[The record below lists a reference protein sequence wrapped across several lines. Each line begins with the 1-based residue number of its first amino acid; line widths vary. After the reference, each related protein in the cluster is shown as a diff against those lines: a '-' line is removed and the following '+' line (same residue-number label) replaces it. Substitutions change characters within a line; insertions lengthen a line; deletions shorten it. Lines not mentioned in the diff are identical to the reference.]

1 MIIERPE
8 EIRRLNET
16 RKWILVYGRRKTGKT
31 FLVENFVDYDEYF
44 FIKRDRGIISKRDNK
59 TISYETFT
67 NILKRA
73 LEDNKTVVVD
83 EFHRLKDDFFDFLHY
98 TKKHGKLILISSTL
112 FLSKK
117 LFSSRSAPL
126 GFFAEMPIGLI
137 SIKDCIK
144 TLSQF
149 KLDKK
154 QIVELAILLREPIA
168 IDYFNEK
175 EKARRI
181 FNEIL
186 ISSVKTI
193 PALIGEIFTEEE
205 RSITAIYEGILRSLA
220 NGKGASGEISSYLFS
235 KKLIGKDDP
244 SVIQQHL
251 SNLTMLGVI
260 KKIGVFGKKKF
271 VYKHVSVLAKLFYY
285 ADEKYNISERKPDEK
300 EMERIIDGIMPKA
313 IEDNIREFFADKFG
327 LKEAIVEAKDYDVD
341 ACLLKFK
348 KPEMVV
354 EVKWKKKVS
363 EDDIVKAE
371 KNLGKID
378 AKKKMLFVPDKK
390 MLHSSI
396 LDIVDI
402 SDFIE
407 KQGNH

>member
-31 FLVENFVDYDEYF
+31 FLVENFVDCDEYF
-44 FIKRDRGIISKRDNK
+44 FIKRDRGIISKKDNK

-67 NILKRA
+67 EIIKRA
-73 LEDNKTVVVD
+73 LEDNKIVVVD
-83 EFHRLKDDFFDFLHY
+83 EFHRLGDDFFDFLHY

-117 LFSSRSAPL
+117 LFSSRSALL

-144 TLSQF
+144 TLNGF

-168 IDYFNEK
+168 IDYFDEK
-175 EKARRI
+175 KKARKI
-181 FNEIL
+181 LNEIL
-186 ISSVKTI
+186 IGSVKTI
-193 PALIGEIFTEEE
+193 PALVGEIFTEEE
-205 RSITAIYEGILRSLA
+205 RSITAIYEGILRAVA
-220 NGKGASGEISSYLFS
+220 NGKVVSGEISSYLFS
-235 KKLIGKDDP
+235 KRLIEKNDPSMIQQYLKNLIG
-244 SVIQQHL
+244 VGI
-251 SNLTMLGVI
+251 I
-260 KKIGVFGKKKF
+260 KKIVVFGKKKF

-300 EMERIIDGIMPKA
+300 EMERIIDEIMPKI

-327 LKEAIVEAKDYDVD
+327 LKETVVEAKDYDVD

-354 EVKWKKKVS
+354 EVKWKENVS
-363 EDDIVKAE
+363 KEDIIKAE
-371 KNLGKID
+371 KSLGKID
-378 AKKKMLFVPDKK
+378 AKKKILFVPDKK

-407 KQGNH
+407 K